1 MEAADQGGQDMRVLG
16 IEVIERPV
24 EVGWHAAD
32 EITLVLMAVAL
43 AELDACDLGD
53 AVGGVGFFHRAGE
66 QAVLANRDFSG
77 LGVDAGAAEEEEL
90 RHTKVGC
97 CLDDIVLN
105 REVFDEELD
114 RLLKIGG
121 NASHSRGRI
130 HDIVRTLGF
139 KKNSHG
145 GAIHQVQFLPRAG
158 EDVLKSG
165 PLEAPHDGAP
175 DHSAMPGHKNLR
187 FFFHA
192 VFLADLALPARRDQP
207 ARRPASSDGY
217 RNA

>member
-1 MEAADQGGQDMRVLG
+1 MRSMQ
-16 IEVIERPV
+16 IEIVIRPV
-24 EVGWHAAD
+24 EIRRHARD
-32 EITLVLMAVAL
+32 EIFPILAGIGL
-43 AELDACDLGD
+43 AELDAGDLGD
-53 AVGGVGFFHRAGE
+53 GIGVVRRLQRTREQRILHERLGGEFWINART
-66 QAVLANRDFSG
+66 
-77 LGVDAGAAEEEEL
+77 AEEEEL